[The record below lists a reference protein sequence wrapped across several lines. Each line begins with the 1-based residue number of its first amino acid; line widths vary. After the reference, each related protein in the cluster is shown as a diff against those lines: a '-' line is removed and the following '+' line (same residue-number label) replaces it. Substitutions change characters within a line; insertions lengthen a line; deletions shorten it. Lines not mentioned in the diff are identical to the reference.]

1 MSDAGDPALPS
12 AADVVVVG
20 AGAAGLAFAWR
31 VASPGL
37 RVVCLERGPRV
48 DQRRSPSLSAEWE
61 LALQT
66 RFNPNPNIRAGPA
79 DYPVDDSASA
89 IRPAFFN
96 AVGGST
102 IRWGAH
108 FPRFRPSDFRVRSLD
123 GVGADWPVGYDE
135 LVPWY
140 DLNDRMMGVAGL
152 AGDPANPPRAPRP
165 TGPLPL
171 CPATERLAA
180 GFDRLGWHWW
190 PSDAAILSAPRGDR
204 EGCNNCGPCG
214 LGCPRHARASADIA
228 YLAQAE
234 ARGVR
239 LITGATVTGIEM
251 GHGGR
256 VAALRWRDAKGDAHR
271 LVCGEAVLAGNGL
284 GTARLMLGTAGL
296 AHPLLGRGLMLH
308 PTAIVTGRFTEAL
321 ASWRGAFAASL
332 YSQEFYETDRSRGFV
347 RGFQMQA
354 LREQGPLS
362 TALGGYGARLPWG
375 PKHADAFAA
384 HFGRSISLT
393 VTCEDLPEEENRIAL
408 DPVRTASDGM
418 AVPRMIY
425 RLGENSRK
433 MRDFGIQRAEE
444 ALRAAGAVDV
454 SVTPLARNAGFH
466 LMGTARMGTDPATSV
481 LGCDGRPHGVANLTV
496 VDGALFPSSGAVNP
510 TPTLQAMALRL
521 ADRMRVRLGLT
532 ERAA

>member
-1 MSDAGDPALPS
+1 VTPGQEPPQS
-12 AADVVVVG
+12 ADVVIVG

-31 VASPGL
+31 LVQPGL
-37 RVVCLERGPRV
+37 RVVCLERGGPI
-48 DQRRSPSLSAEWE
+48 DQRASPSLTDDWE

-66 RFNPNPNIRAGPA
+66 RFNANPNLRAGPA
-79 DYPVDDSASA
+79 DHPVDDSASA

-102 IRWGAH
+102 IRWGAQ

-123 GVGADWPVGYDE
+123 GVGADWPVTYDD

-152 AGDPANPPRAPRP
+152 AGDPANPARAPRP

-190 PSDAAILSAPRGDR
+190 PSDAAILSAARDDR

-228 YLAQAE
+228 YLPG
-234 ARGVR
+234 ARERGLELV
-239 LITGATVTGIEM
+239 TGATVTGIEM
-251 GHGGR
+251 AGDR
-256 VAALRWRDAKGDAHR
+256 VFALRWHDAAGRSQR

-284 GTARLMLGTAGL
+284 GTARLMLGTPEL

-308 PTAIVTGRFTEAL
+308 PTAIVTGRFAEPMQ
-321 ASWRGAFAASL
+321 SWRGAFAASIL
-332 YSQEFYETDRSRGFV
+332 CQEFYETDPARGFL

-354 LREQGPLS
+354 LREQGPLA
-362 TALGGYGARLPWG
+362 TALGGYGTRLPWG
-375 PKHADAFAA
+375 AGHAAAFDA
-384 HFGRSISLT
+384 HFGHTVSLT

-408 DPVRTASDGM
+408 DPDRVAGDGM

-425 RLGENSRK
+425 RLGENSRR
-433 MRDFGIQRAEE
+433 MRDFGVERATE
-444 ALRAAGAVDV
+444 ALREAGAEAVT
-454 SVTPLARNAGFH
+454 VTPLARNAGFH
-466 LMGTARMGTDPATSV
+466 LMGTARMGTDPGTSV
-481 LGCDGRPHGVANLTV
+481 LAPDGRPHGVANLTV
-496 VDGALFPSSGAVNP
+496 ADGALFPSAAAVNP

-521 ADRMRVRLGLT
+521 ADGMRARLGL
-532 ERAA
+532 AA